1 MIETNKTGATVQV
14 SLASERAEAVGG
26 VLIAFFA
33 ALMAISQ
40 LVNGEFEE
48 EMMIAHNKQVSYS
61 SWYQSKSIKESL
73 KEGELDYLQA
83 LLMTGIVAEEKSSII
98 TQKIADTKELIK
110 KYNAEK
116 TEILLGSSSIDKND
130 WVQDL
135 DGEMG
140 KIVGIKEWEVLAE
153 KYDVATKKFDYG
165 MLFFQISIVVG
176 AVCIIIYD
184 NPKLQKT
191 FIILMILF
199 GFIGSVFSI
208 YGYTISP

>member
-1 MIETNKTGATVQV
+1 
-14 SLASERAEAVGG
+14 
-26 VLIAFFA
+26 
-33 ALMAISQ
+33 
-40 LVNGEFEE
+40 
-48 EMMIAHNKQVSYS
+48 
-61 SWYQSKSIKESL
+61 
-73 KEGELDYLQA
+73 
-83 LLMTGIVAEEKSSII
+83 
-98 TQKIADTKELIK
+98 
-110 KYNAEK
+110 
-116 TEILLGSSSIDKND
+116 
-130 WVQDL
+130 
-135 DGEMG
+135 MG

-165 MLFFQISIVVG
+165 MLFFQISIVLG